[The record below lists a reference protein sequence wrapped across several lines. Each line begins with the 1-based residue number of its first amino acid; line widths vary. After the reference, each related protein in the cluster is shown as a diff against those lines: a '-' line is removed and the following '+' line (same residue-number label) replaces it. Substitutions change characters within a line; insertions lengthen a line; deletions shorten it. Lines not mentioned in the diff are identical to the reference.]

1 MLNTF
6 IRLTILLAI
15 CILAVKLFLL
25 AVPIIVIAAVIAAL
39 VIGVLFVVNLVRRI
53 NRPPALPTRR

>member
-39 VIGVLFVVNLVRRI
+39 VIGVLFVVNFFRRI
-53 NRPPALPTRR
+53 NGPPAVPTRR

>member
-6 IRLTILLAI
+6 VRLTILLAI

-25 AVPIIVIAAVIAAL
+25 AVPILIIAAVIAAL
-39 VIGVLFVVNLVRRI
+39 VIGVLFVLNFIRRI
-53 NRPPALPTRR
+53 GERPSLPTRR